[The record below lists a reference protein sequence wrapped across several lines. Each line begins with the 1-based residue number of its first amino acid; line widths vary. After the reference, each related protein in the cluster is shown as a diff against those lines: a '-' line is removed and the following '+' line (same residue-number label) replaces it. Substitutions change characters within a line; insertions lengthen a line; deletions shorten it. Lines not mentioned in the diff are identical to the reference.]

1 MTHPGLKRKH
11 AELVDCNVP
20 KFSGEGE
27 SAMFTVR
34 DIYDLAIRIE
44 ENGERFYR
52 QAIGEVSSPRL
63 KELLL
68 WNADE
73 EVEHRDFFLQKKS
86 ALKDEVSLEGALA
99 EQMTGFI
106 LRDAV
111 SDHAFSLD
119 EVDFSKI
126 ADEKDLIRTAIIFE
140 QDSITFYELIGG
152 FISDPLTLEEIE
164 AIKEEERKHIT
175 LLEDLL
181 GG

>member
-1 MTHPGLKRKH
+1 M
-11 AELVDCNVP
+11 
-20 KFSGEGE
+20 FS
-27 SAMFTVR
+27 VR

-52 QAIGEVSSPRL
+52 QAMGEVSNPQL
-63 KELLL
+63 KELLQ

-73 EVEHRDFFLQKKS
+73 EVEHRDFFVRKKS
-86 ALKDEVSLEGALA
+86 ALKDDADIDADLA
-99 EQMTGFI
+99 QQMTGFI

-126 ADEKDLIRTAIIFE
+126 ADEKELIHTAIGFE
-140 QDSITFYELIGG
+140 QDSITFYEIISG
-152 FISDPLTLEEIE
+152 FISDPSTIEEIE
-164 AIKEEERKHIT
+164 TIKEEERKHIT

-181 GG
+181 GE